1 MHRNRHISS
10 IRRVTLPIGIRGCG
24 RGLRMQAG
32 PVHPLNTHIAFN
44 CIVGTSLGLK
54 ESKSIEIGIYQASPG
69 SPMLIGIKGRGR
81 GAENAGGR
89 RAPF

>member
-1 MHRNRHISS
+1 
-10 IRRVTLPIGIRGCG
+10 
-24 RGLRMQAG
+24 MQAG
-32 PVHPLNTHIAFN
+32 FGHPLNTHIAFN

-69 SPMLIGIKGRGR
+69 SSMLIGIKGRGR
-81 GAENAGGR
+81 GAEIAGGS